1 MAYAESSDLFARHD
15 IRTIGDLANDSG
27 VRESRD
33 DLVSNVNV
41 TTTLDDAS
49 GEVDVALLK
58 GGRYSTSDLS
68 GLTGNALAH
77 LKRIT
82 CDIAMSLLYDR
93 RPGLYPELA
102 EKSAEKAEKH
112 LRRLA
117 KGEDL
122 FDLSANQA
130 DTHPQVDGPSLARQ
144 SQLNKMLP
152 DRTPHYYASD
162 RPYRWPLYT
171 Q

>member
-1 MAYAESSDLFARHD
+1 MAYAAPSDLFARHD
-15 IRTIGDLANDSG
+15 IRAINDLANDSG
-27 VRESRD
+27 VRMSRD
-33 DLVSNVNV
+33 DLLTSANVLAA
-41 TTTLDDAS
+41 LDDAS
-49 GEVDVALLK
+49 GAVDVALLK

-77 LKRIT
+77 LKRIA
-82 CDIAMSLLYDR
+82 CDIAMSFLYDR
-93 RPGLYPELA
+93 RPGLYLELA
-102 EKSAEKAEKH
+102 EKSAEKAEKQ

-122 FDLSANQA
+122 FDLTANQA
-130 DTHPQVDGPSLARQ
+130 DTHPRVDGPSLAHQ
-144 SQLNKMLP
+144 SQLNQMLP
-152 DRTPHYYASD
+152 DRTPRYYPSD